1 LEIKIWRQNYQGEI
15 PLNDP
20 TKQDDEPSL
29 PYGPLL
35 AAMKRL
41 AAEYRAKQN
50 GAGSD
55 CSVRDLSFARQLGP
69 ADLLEK
75 RIADRGHD
83 AVG

>member
-15 PLNDP
+15 PLNEP

-55 CSVRDLSFARQLGP
+55 
-69 ADLLEK
+69 
-75 RIADRGHD
+75 
-83 AVG
+83 